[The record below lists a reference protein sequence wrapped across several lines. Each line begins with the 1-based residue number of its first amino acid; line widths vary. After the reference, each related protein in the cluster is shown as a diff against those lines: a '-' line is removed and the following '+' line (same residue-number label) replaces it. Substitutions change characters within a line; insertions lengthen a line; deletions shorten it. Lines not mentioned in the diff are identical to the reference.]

1 MVRHDVLRY
10 LRRVSRRVLLR
21 RMIESAGL
29 GVILAGLAS
38 AAVQA
43 VCWAAGWPHRSI
55 TVVLVPLGAIVAAVW
70 ALVRGVRPGETAAIV
85 DRRAGLD
92 ERLTTAGELAQSGC
106 EDAAARCVYAQML
119 EAVGSVRLGRVSLW
133 RRTRRTAGAAVLV
146 VLLCAAVAMLPP
158 RRGAAERIGDSLGGL
173 PQAVRKELARALAEA
188 GTDRPQHGR
197 LLAEAAR
204 AVEVKDAET
213 LRRILN
219 DLEARGVKVRRII
232 GPDVLARAAGAGG
245 GEDATG
251 VARSRP
257 AAGGGNGGGVV
268 RVWDPLYAKV
278 AAEGPPSGD
287 RGDGVGETP
296 MVPYE
301 DAWAAARRRA
311 AEALVGDTVPAEYR
325 RMVREFF
332 AEGR

>member
-1 MVRHDVLRY
+1 MV
-10 LRRVSRRVLLR
+10 
-21 RMIESAGL
+21 ESAGL
-29 GVILAGLAS
+29 GVIFAGLAA

-43 VCWAAGWPHRSI
+43 VCWAAGWPHRSVA
-55 TVVLVPLGAIVAAVW
+55 VVLVPLGAIVGAVW
-70 ALVRGVRPGETAAIV
+70 ALVRGVRPGEAAAIV

-92 ERLTTAGELAQSGC
+92 ERLTTAGELARAGC
-106 EDAAARCVYAQML
+106 ENAAARCVYDQTL
-119 EAVGSVRLGRVSLW
+119 EAVGSGRLGGVSLW
-133 RRTRRTAGAAVLV
+133 RRTRRTVGAAVLV

-158 RRGAAERIGDSLGGL
+158 RRGAAERLADSLEGL
-173 PQAVRKELARALAEA
+173 PQAVRKELARAFAEA
-188 GTDRPQHGR
+188 GTDRPEHGR

-219 DLEARGVKVRRII
+219 ELEARGVKVRRII
-232 GPDVLARAAGAGG
+232 GRDVPARAAGAGG
-245 GEDATG
+245 GEDAAG

-257 AAGGGNGGGVV
+257 AAAGREVADRPGGDADGVV

-278 AAEGPPSGD
+278 AAKGPPSGD
-287 RGDGVGETP
+287 RGDGVRVSP

-311 AEALVGDTVPAEYR
+311 AEALVGDTVRPEYR